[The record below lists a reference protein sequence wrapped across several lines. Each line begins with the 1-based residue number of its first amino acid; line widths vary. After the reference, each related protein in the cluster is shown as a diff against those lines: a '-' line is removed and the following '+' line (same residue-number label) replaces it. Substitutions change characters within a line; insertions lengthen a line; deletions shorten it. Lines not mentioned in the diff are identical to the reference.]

1 MMQPLR
7 RSHLRIWIV
16 LSALLTA
23 LFAGGLVSR
32 RPTKPKNPNVHWELY
47 K

>member
-7 RSHLRIWIV
+7 RSHLRIWVV
-16 LSALLTA
+16 LSTLLTA
-23 LFAGGLVSR
+23 LFAAGLMSR
-32 RPTKPKNPNVHWELY
+32 RPTMPKNPAVHWERY